1 MTYLIL
7 FLGILLDRI
16 TKVWAISTLKSG
28 NDIVVIKNIFAF
40 SYVENRG
47 AAFGILQNKTIFL
60 ALTTLIVV
68 SGMIYYLFKFKPQ
81 SKILKL
87 SISFIIAGA
96 IGNLVDRFYYTY
108 VVDFIQ
114 LHYKDVY
121 YFPTF
126 NIADMLVVFGTIIL
140 GLCIVKDVK

>member
-1 MTYLIL
+1 MIYLIL

-16 TKVWAISTLKSG
+16 TKIWAINMLKNS
-28 NDIVVIKNIFAF
+28 NDIIVIKNLFTF
-40 SYVENRG
+40 SYVENKG
-47 AAFGILQNKTIFL
+47 AAFGIFQNKTIFL
-60 ALTTLIVV
+60 ALITLIVV
-68 SGMIYYLFKFKPQ
+68 ISMIYYLFKFKPQ

-87 SISFIIAGA
+87 SISLVIAGA
-96 IGNLVDRFYYTY
+96 VGNLIDRFYYTY

-121 YFPTF
+121 YFPNF

-140 GLCIVKDVK
+140 GVCIVKDVK

>member
-16 TKVWAISTLKSG
+16 TKVWAINTLKDG
-28 NDIVVIKNIFAF
+28 NDIVVIKNIFTF
-40 SYVENRG
+40 SYLENKG

-68 SGMIYYLFKFKPQ
+68 IGMIYYLFKFKPQ
-81 SKILKL
+81 SKILKV

>member
-16 TKVWAISTLKSG
+16 TKIWAINTLKSG
-28 NDIVVIKNIFAF
+28 NDIVVIKNMFAF
-40 SYVENRG
+40 SYVENKG

-60 ALTTLIVV
+60 ALTTSIVV
-68 SGMIYYLFKFKPQ
+68 IGMLYYLFKFKPQ

>member
-16 TKVWAISTLKSG
+16 TKIWAINTLKSG
-28 NDIVVIKNIFAF
+28 NDIIVIKNMFAF

-47 AAFGILQNKTIFL
+47 AAFGILQNKIIFL

-68 SGMIYYLFKFKPQ
+68 IGMLYYLFKFKPQ

>member
-16 TKVWAISTLKSG
+16 TKVWAINTLKGG

-40 SYVENRG
+40 SYLENKG

-68 SGMIYYLFKFKPQ
+68 SGMIFYLFKFKPQ

-96 IGNLVDRFYYTY
+96 VGNLVDRFYYTY